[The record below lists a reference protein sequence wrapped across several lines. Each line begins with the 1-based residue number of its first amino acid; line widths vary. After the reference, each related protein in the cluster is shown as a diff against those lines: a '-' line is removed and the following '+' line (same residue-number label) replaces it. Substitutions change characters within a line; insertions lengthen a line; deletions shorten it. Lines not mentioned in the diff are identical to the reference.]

1 MLLWVEENLT
11 LWTKMFWM
19 DPIGYCL
26 SPVES
31 RISPTRHTWR
41 GEVSYTCHWWF
52 GRLWMLLSLALACFH
67 SIITKCLFVFI
78 PVASL
83 CKQFMLEWKL
93 SEASPVT
100 RHFSHSCRESG
111 VMTLEASGDWRA
123 MKQSSTLFSKCHVMV
138 TVIPQTKH
146 LENVQLILPM
156 HVSSL
161 SSLSSAAPCSKI

>member
-1 MLLWVEENLT
+1 MSWGKSHAVD
-11 LWTKMFWM
+11 KMFWI
-19 DPIGYCL
+19 DPIGCCL

-31 RISPTRHTWR
+31 RISPTRYPWR
-41 GEVSYTCHWWF
+41 GEVSWV
-52 GRLWMLLSLALACFH
+52 WMLLSLALACFH

-83 CKQFMLEWKL
+83 SKQFMLEWNL

-100 RHFSHSCRESG
+100 RKFSHSCRESG

-138 TVIPQTKH
+138 TIIPQSTWKTYFNH
-146 LENVQLILPM
+146 ACLKSVISVICSTVLKDLE
-156 HVSSL
+156 H
-161 SSLSSAAPCSKI
+161 AC